1 MQSGKQNTYKEEKMK
16 RLFLALL
23 FSFTLLNAGEMGL
36 KGGGCSL
43 AQEGEVQL
51 QLGSKIYS
59 DVSYSAAA
67 KSGANFRE
75 IFVGSQLEV
84 RGITL
89 SILDYKPNK
98 RMKGQPKTG
107 LFMVSVKSG
116 STTEKITMTYIFDAG
131 MISATGIYNKS
142 SIGFV
147 SKVKY
152 SLCNVTIK
160 K

>member
-1 MQSGKQNTYKEEKMK
+1 MK
-16 RLFLALL
+16 HLFLLFLL
-23 FSFTLLNAGEMGL
+23 GFSLLNAAEMGL

-43 AQEGEVQL
+43 AQEGKVQL
-51 QLGSKIYS
+51 QLGARIYS
-59 DVSYSAAA
+59 NVSYSAAA

-75 IFVGSQLEV
+75 IFVGSQLKIN
-84 RGITL
+84 GTTL

-98 RMKGQPKTG
+98 RMKGKPKTG
-107 LFMVSVKSG
+107 LFMVEIKTK
-116 STTEKITMTYIFDAG
+116 TTTNNITMTYIFDAG